1 MKLMSPEW
9 TRYLLSA
16 VGRAKIKRY
25 KTIFM
30 ISRCNRYLRDDFF
43 IQWMWYVS
51 SFVRNELYAGGYLFK
66 YQIQKEQPN
75 IYNDYIICI
84 TILSVLQSLS
94 LQSLLLFNVI
104 LSNINF
110 IITITWPLRV
120 RLCPLLILTNFLLNQ
135 ARESYGQAKSYIW
148 TENLDSRR
156 ISRLGCY

>member
-1 MKLMSPEW
+1 MKLMPPEW
-9 TRYLLSA
+9 ARYLLSA
-16 VGRAKIKRY
+16 VGRAKINRY

-30 ISRCNRYLRDDFF
+30 ISRFNRYLRDDFF

>member
-25 KTIFM
+25 KTVF
-30 ISRCNRYLRDDFF
+30 NRYLRDDFF
-43 IQWMWYVS
+43 VQWMWYVS
-51 SFVRNELYAGGYLFK
+51 SFVRNELYTGGYLFK
-66 YQIQKEQPN
+66 YQFQKEQPN

-110 IITITWPLRV
+110 IITITWPLRM
-120 RLCPLLILTNFLLNQ
+120 RLCPLLIVTNFLINQ
-135 ARESYGQAKSYIW
+135 TRGSYGQAKSYIW

>member
-1 MKLMSPEW
+1 
-9 TRYLLSA
+9 
-16 VGRAKIKRY
+16 
-25 KTIFM
+25 M

-51 SFVRNELYAGGYLFK
+51 SFVRNGLSAGGYLFK
-66 YQIQKEQPN
+66 YQFQKEQLN

-110 IITITWPLRV
+110 IITIT
-120 RLCPLLILTNFLLNQ
+120 
-135 ARESYGQAKSYIW
+135 
-148 TENLDSRR
+148 
-156 ISRLGCY
+156 

>member
-1 MKLMSPEW
+1 MW
-9 TRYLLSA
+9 A
-16 VGRAKIKRY
+16 VLFG
-25 KTIFM
+25 TNFM
-30 ISRCNRYLRDDFF
+30 QEVI
-43 IQWMWYVS
+43 
-51 SFVRNELYAGGYLFK
+51 LF

-120 RLCPLLILTNFLLNQ
+120 RLGSP
-135 ARESYGQAKSYIW
+135 SD
-148 TENLDSRR
+148 LDKFS
-156 ISRLGCY
+156 S

>member
-1 MKLMSPEW
+1 
-9 TRYLLSA
+9 
-16 VGRAKIKRY
+16 
-25 KTIFM
+25 M
-30 ISRCNRYLRDDFF
+30 ISRFNRYLRDDFF

-51 SFVRNELYAGGYLFK
+51 SFFRNELYAGGYLFK

-110 IITITWPLRV
+110 IITIT
-120 RLCPLLILTNFLLNQ
+120 
-135 ARESYGQAKSYIW
+135 
-148 TENLDSRR
+148 
-156 ISRLGCY
+156 

>member
-1 MKLMSPEW
+1 MKLIPPEW
-9 TRYLLSA
+9 ARYLLSA
-16 VGRAKIKRY
+16 VGRAKTKRY

-120 RLCPLLILTNFLLNQ
+120 RLCRLLILTNFLLNQ